1 MLCRREVRSS
11 SVSSSSLS
19 AEAGTVKLDP
29 CPADAPCRRSGPA
42 ISKCDALRAHR
53 SSTCAGPF
61 DAVIDVVRNRRLM
74 RGARLLLLPAL
85 GFLSALFRCLRHLPS
100 LLRHAALLAVSEW
113 RCRPC
118 PRGSRTLH
126 WDYYSVIKKPVFLQR
141 QARSHLRRHHGA
153 RPRQRAQ
160 NARHVAQHDCATPR
174 TRFFRALE
182 NAHKIWLSG
191 AFDFLRNCRGRARRV
206 TRARSPNRPQRCV
219 KHTKQL
225 VQKNFCTE
233 ALKPASKR
241 RIWQESSESARE

>member
-1 MLCRREVRSS
+1 MLCRGEVRRS

-19 AEAGTVKLDP
+19 AERGHVKLDP
-29 CPADAPCRRSGPA
+29 CLADAPCRLSGPA

-126 WDYYSVIKKPVFLQR
+126 WDYYSVIKKPVFLQY
-141 QARSHLRRHHGA
+141 QAHS
-153 RPRQRAQ
+153 RPRRQHGVRPQQRAQ

-174 TRFFRALE
+174 TRFFRMLG
-182 NAHKIWLSG
+182 NAHKIWLSD
-191 AFDFLRNCRGRARRV
+191 AFDFLRDCSACAERVRRV
-206 TRARSPNRPQRCV
+206 PSPNRPQ
-219 KHTKQL
+219 
-225 VQKNFCTE
+225 
-233 ALKPASKR
+233 
-241 RIWQESSESARE
+241 

>member
-29 CPADAPCRRSGPA
+29 CPADAPCRLSGPA

-85 GFLSALFRCLRHLPS
+85 GLLCALFRCLRHLPS

-126 WDYYSVIKKPVFLQR
+126 WDYYSVIKKPVFLQH
-141 QARSHLRRHHGA
+141 QARLSPRRHH
-153 RPRQRAQ
+153 RVRLEERAQ
-160 NARHVAQHDCATPR
+160 TARHAAQHDRATPR
-174 TRFFRALE
+174 EKFFRTLK
-182 NAHKIWLSG
+182 NPHNIWLSD
-191 AFDFLRNCRGRARRV
+191 AFDVCAI
-206 TRARSPNRPQRCV
+206 A
-219 KHTKQL
+219 
-225 VQKNFCTE
+225 
-233 ALKPASKR
+233 
-241 RIWQESSESARE
+241 ESAASA

>member
-1 MLCRREVRSS
+1 MQRGCARLSAVPSPRGVRFQNTEGVGERPGRRVRRQIFCRGEVRRS

-19 AEAGTVKLDP
+19 AERGQMKLDP
-29 CPADAPCRRSGPA
+29 CLADAPCRLSGPA

-126 WDYYSVIKKPVFLQR
+126 WDYYSVIKKPVFSHH
-141 QARSHLRRHHGA
+141 QARSRLRRQHGV

-160 NARHVAQHDCATPR
+160 NARHVAQHDCVTPR

-182 NAHKIWLSG
+182 NAYKI
-191 AFDFLRNCRGRARRV
+191 
-206 TRARSPNRPQRCV
+206 
-219 KHTKQL
+219 
-225 VQKNFCTE
+225 
-233 ALKPASKR
+233 
-241 RIWQESSESARE
+241 

>member
-1 MLCRREVRSS
+1 
-11 SVSSSSLS
+11 
-19 AEAGTVKLDP
+19 
-29 CPADAPCRRSGPA
+29 
-42 ISKCDALRAHR
+42 
-53 SSTCAGPF
+53 
-61 DAVIDVVRNRRLM
+61 M

-85 GFLSALFRCLRHLPS
+85 GLFCALFRCLRHLPS

-126 WDYYSVIKKPVFLQR
+126 WDYYSVIKKPVFLQH
-141 QARSHLRRHHGA
+141 QACSCLCRRHIV
-153 RPRQRAQ
+153 RPQQHAQ

-174 TRFFRALE
+174 TRFFRVLE
-182 NAHKIWLSG
+182 NADKIWLSG
-191 AFDFLRNCRGRARRV
+191 AFDFLRNCRGCVQRV
-206 TRARSPNRPQRCV
+206 TRTRSPNRPQRCV

-225 VQKNFCTE
+225 VQKIFCTE